1 MHVVIA
7 PGRLKDGVTEQE
19 MLAASERFQ
28 HEFVVHHPGVLRR
41 LLVVGDDGRY
51 ADIVFFADERAIAE
65 VMAAEQDSEVC
76 HQFMAMW
83 DDADVTMY
91 QVLQIHDRAATA

>member
-7 PGRLKDGVTEQE
+7 PGRLKDGVTEEE
-19 MLAASERFQ
+19 MLAASDRFQ
-28 HEFVVHHPGVLRR
+28 REFVVHHPGV
-41 LLVVGDDGRY
+41 DSRY
-51 ADIVFFADERAIAE
+51 ADIVFFADEAAIAE

-83 DDADVTMY
+83 DDAEVAMWR
-91 QVLQIHDRAATA
+91 VLQLHE